1 MSFATFTKK
10 MLTSKLTLNVVAGL
24 SLFNV
29 IGYMA
34 MGQLN
39 ALLYFIVLAV
49 LVRFFSKNMTL
60 VLGVPL
66 LLVNMLAMR
75 GVLEGMETRAP
86 SPESGSSKEIKK
98 PVPAVAD
105 AKKKRKTANDAKT
118 GQGLV
123 MQPIEGTT
131 AEEADNAAQT
141 SGGEQ
146 EGKAGFEA
154 GRRKSRRTAIDYAST
169 IEDAY
174 DELNAVLGSEG
185 IQRLTTDTQHLMKQQ
200 MQLAEAMKNM
210 GPMVESL
217 APMVKNLEGM
227 MGDKNL
233 GGMMD
238 LAKKLTGGKA

>member
-1 MSFATFTKK
+1 MNLNSFAKK
-10 MLTSKLTLNVVAGL
+10 MLTSKLVLNVVGVL

-29 IGYMA
+29 IGYMV
-34 MGQLN
+34 MGQMN
-39 ALLYFIVLAV
+39 ALLYFIVLGV

-75 GVLEGMETRAP
+75 GTLEGMENPAHK
-86 SPESGSSKEIKK
+86 SPESGSKK
-98 PVPAVAD
+98 TTAIAS
-105 AKKKRKTANDAKT
+105 KKKTKKTANDAKS
-118 GQGLV
+118 GQGLAMEPV
-123 MQPIEGTT
+123 D
-131 AEEADNAAQT
+131 EAADAMEDNAAQS

-154 GRRKSRRTAIDYAST
+154 GRRKSRGTAIDYAST

-185 IQRLTTDTQHLMKQQ
+185 IQRLTSDTQHLMKQQ

-238 LAKKLTGGKA
+238 LAKKLSGGASSA